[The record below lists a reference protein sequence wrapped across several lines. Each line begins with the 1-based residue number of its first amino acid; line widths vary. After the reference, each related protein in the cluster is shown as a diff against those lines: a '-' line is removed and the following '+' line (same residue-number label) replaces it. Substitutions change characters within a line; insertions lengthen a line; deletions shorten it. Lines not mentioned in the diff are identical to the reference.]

1 MIQNYIDLRDKTLLV
16 PAGLYENQTIERIEE
31 IIKAYDKTLFDV
43 SFKKSNSAN
52 YYIIKITT
60 RPIEEV

>member
-16 PAGLYENQTIERIEE
+16 PAGLYENQTIERIEA
-31 IIKAYDKTLFDV
+31 IIKAYDKSLFDV